1 MSPLTSLLTESIDWL
16 IQVRYGNGE
25 GDNGLTKLSQALK
38 KLIEEAISNATN
50 SLETE
55 KSKLSCPFKYS
66 DKETNCQYYE
76 KQISDSKKRQKPGDS
91 NENNAKNYNVD
102 FLEKCLEDCKKQHGK
117 YPENPAMKD
126 IQSKLEQV
134 KKLEESLTGLTE
146 NDNCKNLLTNLCT
159 GLEKFLGFN
168 SESKGYDG
176 TGIVY
181 SDLDR
186 LCDGVM
192 AFLSGVLSN
201 IKDHLGQHKDT
212 LNDAISILNT
222 NKHGGKKGFNA
233 AIGSVVAGV
242 GRYNAN
248 VKSSNE
254 AVIEPLKK
262 LLDYTKKNGGEL
274 IASINKIQ
282 VDKHDLDPQ
291 LADAA
296 RSFGDRLK
304 EATER
309 SKRCAEFLDPKAN
322 NNTKM
327 KKNIYDLNDKLRDK
341 VLHVRKLVE
350 YESQRLA
357 SVHKRKDAELKETT
371 EKIRT
376 SFRNL
381 KSCINKQVGD
391 DIDKLVKG
399 LKLRV
404 QKILD
409 KLKQISSDL
418 EKYINELAQWIT
430 KVESFIGVEMQKDM
444 NTIMGEMDE
453 KDSYKKPYEI
463 NQAAGHINTEAGVL
477 HGAGQNA
484 INAVQEKVKEALTQV
499 KEMDSELK
507 KDLYKVR
514 EAIDGQLGKIKDA
527 IGYLYNKVTR
537 TPGPV
542 DENKTIEEI
551 MKHIKK
557 EVDFI
562 KKMVGSEMEANK
574 NDSGSVDNNWD
585 ALKKKVMD
593 RLGEI
598 YDQTGGDG
606 KLNHLGNIVKG
617 VTTYTASFGEG
628 ERGFKKIIAEW
639 LEEIL
644 GTEPVKGWIEKY
656 ADDNKSKGH
665 FNGHFKTQGVWKL
678 RAEVTRM
685 IKAKIKESIET
696 ISYTVKPG
704 TKTTVHDNLSD
715 IRTCLTEFSSAVVRI
730 DKSIIQEIE
739 NYVRLDNNFVAWA
752 DQGSIHQK
760 YHLDFAVRATLSTLA
775 SIAKQLYEQLENFTD
790 DGKITL
796 GTRLKA
802 AMTSATQI
810 GGEIKTDGKT
820 LGAKIQKALDSA
832 KSTIKKLHENFDQ
845 VFESSSD
852 GGPDFAQAVDTA
864 ITGVT
869 EELGKQLP
877 TTLGESKVN
886 IQTTDEAVFQQYK
899 KQIDQ
904 ETLATYDLNPENL
917 KGALPQKITDIK
929 TQVQNELSGIDGA
942 KEAIVHYADVIT
954 DRFQKLCAAV
964 NKACESLN
972 SHLQFLKNTYF
983 EESKRDYK
991 DARNSIKR
999 IKHQLITLKDE
1010 NLKNAITEATYF
1022 LTSADPTAQATIT
1035 SIRGVVS
1042 SNVEE
1047 AQNTLI
1053 TQVNKNYVTSVKEI
1067 LTEFAVAVE
1076 NQLDNLPHA
1085 INNDLTTGHKGFMM
1099 NMETK
1104 FITTVKPMGSIPD
1117 EPSSEAES
1125 PLRKGTNILKTAF
1138 RSFLDALKTQSGF
1151 PSDFQKIKASDAALT
1166 NLLTTLAAS
1175 RHFDDKFSTNLDALD
1190 NAVTAFKPSTYGAAK
1205 CPLLLNALKKGM
1217 SSLIEE
1223 LQKSYISTYSQ
1234 MTIDWQTATAEE
1246 QDKYAKICC
1255 TIAPILLTRL
1265 KELKT
1270 ELEKKDQKWKDYNM
1284 YNSARPTKSLCHLFF
1299 RDNGY
1304 DVGGSPE
1311 SPHGEL
1317 NHRDDCKGGRILSHL
1332 TVGEHRLFVANQPSD
1347 DLSTVVGKDGFTV
1360 EVVDNSGLMDNLN
1373 SYLQLYFETCHLTIR
1388 PKPRH
1393 PCSVYE
1399 MSIWLCG
1406 LQFNP
1411 VFQPLLDHIRTLF
1424 LVPEKNDPSIKNV
1437 KPIEAS
1443 PSDITDAET
1452 VDAVERVCSDA
1463 YAVIITILGHG
1474 HGEGVYACDY
1484 SSNAFN
1490 LYYPSVPSQCLD
1502 MLADILYRI
1511 QSQLYFL
1518 FVQCSRTYR
1527 AVSWRDCWYGQGV
1540 GGSGWN
1546 CNTKQCPNQNCPQ
1559 LADQNAGQH
1568 TECGLKSPLQSF
1580 LEDGLPGF
1588 MPHPLTKVGCGVQCS
1603 VNHHKGI
1610 PCKTPM
1616 GFAGISTVAS
1626 VSHTGAYL
1634 EEVLSDF
1641 CGHPDSPLNKL
1652 CGYFTC
1658 MFPRP
1663 PQALGDMF
1671 AFYYNFLDGWYDDKG
1686 MEGQKH
1692 RKNAFD
1698 EAVNKAYF
1706 EQPYEELNVYSI
1718 FADSATRMH
1727 DKGYLSCIVGCANG
1741 SAMTCGRYIKPV
1753 SHFMWVVFS
1762 AKNAAL
1768 YLSWIVY
1775 LTETFYDLLKKLYDD
1790 CCNNCNKPGT
1800 RCHGKVCAAACE
1812 VKATYTSD
1820 DASKALTGKQHV
1832 DNCKSIARC
1841 PFARPTLYTHGFTLR
1856 SMSNMSGINGN
1867 QTKRTCQDLCET
1879 LKKLLDADNVL
1890 FTLVYKTIP
1899 EFFFKIREPF
1909 IWLNVALWSASF
1921 LYLVYVMVGR
1931 LDLLHI
1937 KSHLRSPS
1945 SHRITAQSLLAAAQV
1960 GRLAKISYLQP

>member
-1 MSPLTSLLTESIDWL
+1 M
-16 IQVRYGNGE
+16 G
-25 GDNGLTKLSQALK
+25 
-38 KLIEEAISNATN
+38 
-50 SLETE
+50 
-55 KSKLSCPFKYS
+55 
-66 DKETNCQYYE
+66 
-76 KQISDSKKRQKPGDS
+76 
-91 NENNAKNYNVD
+91 
-102 FLEKCLEDCKKQHGK
+102 
-117 YPENPAMKD
+117 
-126 IQSKLEQV
+126 
-134 KKLEESLTGLTE
+134 
-146 NDNCKNLLTNLCT
+146 
-159 GLEKFLGFN
+159 
-168 SESKGYDG
+168 
-176 TGIVY
+176 
-181 SDLDR
+181 
-186 LCDGVM
+186 
-192 AFLSGVLSN
+192 FLSGVLSN
-201 IKDHLGQHKDT
+201 IQGHLGQHKDT
-212 LNDAISILNT
+212 LNEAIASLNK
-222 NKHGGKKGFNA
+222 NKHAGKKGFNA
-233 AIGSVVAGV
+233 AIGSVVEGV
-242 GRYNAN
+242 RGYNAN

-371 EKIRT
+371 EKIKT

-391 DIDKLVKG
+391 DIDKLVND

-404 QKILD
+404 QKILK
-409 KLKQISSDL
+409 KLREISTDL
-418 EKYINELAQWIT
+418 EKYVKQLEACMKKAESYVNVALEKVNKVLA
-430 KVESFIGVEMQKDM
+430 ES
-444 NTIMGEMDE
+444 NE
-453 KDSYKKPYEI
+453 KDSSTKTYRMHSVVEQLKAAVLVLHSAGDDAKRKVQTEVTAALRAVITMDGELKADLFKVKKAIKEAVDKVDTNIKELGNNFPKDSSAGRVAGEQHKSVEDIITELRNKVGAIKGGGRDGAGLNGIERGVSGYVYQYGNGFRDTVGEWVSDILKEDHTYKSYILQYVRENRDKFNDTNLHKHGI
-463 NQAAGHINTEAGVL
+463 DGINTT
-477 HGAGQNA
+477 
-484 INAVQEKVKEALTQV
+484 VKEKLTAHLDDTINTATSVNLPSAENVHENLQNIHSRI
-499 KEMDSELK
+499 MQFASEL
-507 KDLYKVR
+507 
-514 EAIDGQLGKIKDA
+514 
-527 IGYLYNKVTR
+527 
-537 TPGPV
+537 
-542 DENKTIEEI
+542 
-551 MKHIKK
+551 
-557 EVDFI
+557 
-562 KKMVGSEMEANK
+562 
-574 NDSGSVDNNWD
+574 
-585 ALKKKVMD
+585 D
-593 RLGEI
+593 RN
-598 YDQTGGDG
+598 
-606 KLNHLGNIVKG
+606 LNSLFNNIVQ
-617 VTTYTASFGEG
+617 S
-628 ERGFKKIIAEW
+628 
-639 LEEIL
+639 
-644 GTEPVKGWIEKY
+644 IE
-656 ADDNKSKGH
+656 AVLVNKSKPQSFPPYDNTNLH
-665 FNGHFKTQGVWKL
+665 LAILITLSAMSSRAKQAAKELHSFALKQRPNGSKNSI
-678 RAEVTRM
+678 A
-685 IKAKIKESIET
+685 AKIDDAHSK
-696 ISYTVKPG
+696 V
-704 TKTTVHDNLSD
+704 NL
-715 IRTCLTEFSSAVVRI
+715 LF
-730 DKSIIQEIE
+730 DK
-739 NYVRLDNNFVAWA
+739 
-752 DQGSIHQK
+752 
-760 YHLDFAVRATLSTLA
+760 
-775 SIAKQLYEQLENFTD
+775 
-790 DGKITL
+790 
-796 GTRLKA
+796 LKA
-802 AMTSATQI
+802 ALGQPVGSS
-810 GGEIKTDGKT
+810 GKT
-820 LGAKIQKALDSA
+820 NNLAAD
-832 KSTIKKLHENFDQ
+832 
-845 VFESSSD
+845 
-852 GGPDFAQAVDTA
+852 VDTA
-864 ITGVT
+864 IRGVT
-869 EELGKQLP
+869 NTLEQQFPGYLGAD
-877 TTLGESKVN
+877 KVN
-886 IQTTDEAVFQQYK
+886 LQD
-899 KQIDQ
+899 
-904 ETLATYDLNPENL
+904 
-917 KGALPQKITDIK
+917 TDITIFGK
-929 TQVQNELSGIDGA
+929 YKLQVDQRPESLAVADRDPNKLAGTLP
-942 KEAIVHYADVIT
+942 EAIKKIRDDVKNALTSIDDYNRYANEDIESVKST
-954 DRFQKLCAAV
+954 LSELC
-964 NKACESLN
+964 K
-972 SHLQFLKNTYF
+972 
-983 EESKRDYK
+983 
-991 DARNSIKR
+991 I
-999 IKHQLITLKDE
+999 LKDE
-1010 NLKNAITEATYF
+1010 ASNAKWNLDTIKTETIKGQLEYVKNKLNDLRLIDLSAAIKEAENF
-1022 LTSADPTAQATIT
+1022 LTSADPTAQATIA
-1035 SIRGVVS
+1035 SIGRVVS

-1047 AQNTLI
+1047 AQKDLI

-1067 LTEFAVAVE
+1067 LLEFAVAVE

-1085 INNDLTTGHKGFMM
+1085 INNDLTTGHKGFMK

-1104 FITTVKPMGSIPD
+1104 LITTVKPMGSIPD

-1125 PLRKGTNILKTAF
+1125 PLRKGANILKNAF
-1138 RSFLDALKTQSGF
+1138 RSFLDALKTQSDF
-1151 PSDFQKIKASDAALT
+1151 PSDFKKIKASDAALT

-1175 RHFDDKFSTNLDALD
+1175 QHFDDTFSTNLDALD

-1937 KSHLRSPS
+1937 KSHLRSPA